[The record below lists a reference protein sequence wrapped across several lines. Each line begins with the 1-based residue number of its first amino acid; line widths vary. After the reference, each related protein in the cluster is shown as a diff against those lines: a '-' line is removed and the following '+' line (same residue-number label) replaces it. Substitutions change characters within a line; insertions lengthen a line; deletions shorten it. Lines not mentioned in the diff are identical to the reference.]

1 MNEELMSDFSP
12 TPGYPTPQGSP
23 QFPQGSVYPPP
34 QGQYPSPQTPNPLP
48 ATSKGIIKLI
58 VWISVV
64 IALLAVAAF
73 FAWRALTPGTSPTPT
88 PVSPS
93 SNATASSNTEEKVD
107 DFIGQSVV
115 TNCRIGVLNTSRFPK
130 FEGIRALTIKEIG
143 RYGDVGT
150 QYMMTGIVSGS
161 SESNAIETYRMTC
174 TTVVADEPAKVE
186 LGFVFDTTSVEIEPK
201 PVSTPAVSDSSTPT
215 PVVKKTP

>member
-1 MNEELMSDFSP
+1 MSDFSP
-12 TPGYPTPQGSP
+12 NPGYPAPQGSP

-48 ATSKGIIKLI
+48 APSKRNMKLI
-58 VWISVV
+58 IWISVV
-64 IALLAVAAF
+64 FALVAAALF
-73 FAWRALTPGTSPTPT
+73 FVWRALTPGASPTPT

-161 SESNAIETYRMTC
+161 SESNAVETYRMTC

-201 PVSTPAVSDSSTPT
+201 SVSTPAVSDSSTPT